1 MSANVIDK
9 TKWIETLND
18 LMDAATEKQS
28 LMCDRA
34 MWDRPTPAAIV
45 FRMPGEKILH
55 YIDAGLYI
63 YTPKPKTCVFSK
75 RKEKV

>member
-1 MSANVIDK
+1 MSAKAKPKDFIK
-9 TKWIETLND
+9 TLQD
-18 LMDAATEKQS
+18 LEHAANCRSS

-45 FRMPGEKILH
+45 FRMPGEKILA

-63 YTPKPKTCVFSK
+63 YTPKPKTCVFG
-75 RKEKV
+75 RKEKTL